1 MGDTSQKIL
10 AVRGVKLELKQLD
23 RVDLSSHPHGEIW
36 NTFAGLFPDKIEA
49 CFPVSGINDASG
61 GLGAFPVAAPS
72 CSPITP
78 TSLFSSSS
86 AESRHKVMVVLATES
101 LIVRIEVPG
110 HDSSCVAGVVIQQ
123 SGNELRVKLPPFN
136 NEALKFPQDSQPG
149 PSPFVKRNEPV
160 FDQQ

>member
-61 GLGAFPVAAPS
+61 GLGAFPVVFHFENWS
-72 CSPITP
+72 KSNLLFNKRLRNLRFSKLK
-78 TSLFSSSS
+78 TSNLL
-86 AESRHKVMVVLATES
+86 ADEHPKHKKT
-101 LIVRIEVPG
+101 
-110 HDSSCVAGVVIQQ
+110 
-123 SGNELRVKLPPFN
+123 
-136 NEALKFPQDSQPG
+136 
-149 PSPFVKRNEPV
+149 
-160 FDQQ
+160 